1 LLPALFS
8 GSLISAITTPVDTIK
23 TRLQSSA
30 QTNPS
35 IIKELKNIYK
45 NEGMIGLFSGVHF
58 RVLKNSIHSS
68 LYIGLFEFSMN
79 KITKK
84 PA

>member
-1 LLPALFS
+1 
-8 GSLISAITTPVDTIK
+8 
-23 TRLQSSA
+23 
-30 QTNPS
+30 
-35 IIKELKNIYK
+35 
-45 NEGMIGLFSGVHF
+45 MGLFSGVHF

-84 PA
+84 SKEWSNPKVLIQCDQVDIFYYF